1 MITTT
6 MIVTASADSTPDAP
20 APNGSISPI
29 MWPVMVAA
37 LLVFWALHR
46 AGRNRRERDRFRAD
60 VITEYERVI
69 HEYNLTARAAGR
81 PHYQVNADTQGGPD
95 DTAWH
100 LAIGNVV
107 KAWEAAAAVRQ
118 HVRKAERRG
127 YSSGVGAGWFL
138 GSR

>member
-1 MITTT
+1 MITTA
-6 MIVTASADSTPDAP
+6 VAAAPADAP
-20 APNGSISPI
+20 APDGSISPI
-29 MWPVMVAA
+29 MWPVLVAA
-37 LLVFWALHR
+37 LLVFWAVHR
-46 AGRNRRERDRFRAD
+46 TGRNRRERDRFRAD

-81 PHYQVNADTQGGPD
+81 PYYQVSAAAAGGPD
-95 DTAWH
+95 DAAWQ